1 VEITKSDILKLI
13 EVKQMNTFV
22 THLLTILKWD
32 FRPAGEVRNREIRV
46 WRQNGWNGMFY
57 PIFKFDLNKDGHL
70 INISDRINP
79 VGQIMYFLF
88 CVVFS
93 IPWLNWIFDDF
104 DPLFHWIEIL
114 GWVIFLGIFLII
126 GFKVYRME
134 KKIQL
139 QQIYEILDIEIENK
153 EAEKEWGWKKIMVR
167 SITYPLSIF
176 LIFVCIFA
184 AIPQGKYFLTLCILS
199 IIGVYLYT
207 DLKIILGKKT
217 TGNNTYNK

>member
-1 VEITKSDILKLI
+1 MEITKSDILKLI
-13 EVKQMNTFV
+13 EVQQMNTFG

-93 IPWLNWIFDDF
+93 ILWLNWIFDDF

-114 GWVIFLGIFLII
+114 GLVIFLGIFLII

-139 QQIYEILDIEIENK
+139 EQIYEILDIEFENK
-153 EAEKEWGWKKIMVR
+153 EVEKEWGWKKIMVR

-176 LIFVCIFA
+176 LIFVCIFT
-184 AIPQGKYFLTLCILS
+184 AIPQGKYFLTLSILS